1 MKRGILLA
9 MMCALAGS
17 SFLQGCRNPPDTAQ
31 LRTVDS
37 LITVVDAAMLTLNE
51 LDRSRYTRTDSL
63 FQAQSPLFA
72 ARFADTLDR
81 ATADA
86 LANQFITLRSATT
99 MARDHEQVLTDLGT
113 ASERLRALRLD
124 LQNGT
129 MKPTKGKEALLT
141 ERAAWSL
148 LETNLLGIIDN
159 YRMLQR
165 TWDNVA
171 SIDPMIGNDTIVQ

>member
-1 MKRGILLA
+1 MNRGILLA
-9 MMCALAGS
+9 MAMTLAGS
-17 SFLQGCRNPPDTAQ
+17 GFLPGCRTPPDTAQ

-37 LITVVDAAMLTLNE
+37 LITSVDAAMLTLNE

-63 FQAQSPLFA
+63 FQAQRALFA

-81 ATADA
+81 TTADA

-99 MARDHEQVLTDLGT
+99 MARDHEQVLADLGT
-113 ASERLRALRLD
+113 TAERLRALQLD
-124 LQNGT
+124 LRNST
-129 MKPTKGKEALLT
+129 MEPSKGKEAILT

-159 YRMLQR
+159 YRALQR

-171 SIDPMIGNDTIVQ
+171 SIDPMITDTIVH

>member
-1 MKRGILLA
+1 MNRGIRLA
-9 MMCALAGS
+9 MITTLAGS
-17 SFLQGCRNPPDTAQ
+17 GFLQACRTPPATAQ

-37 LITVVDAAMLTLNE
+37 LITAVDAAMLTLDE

-63 FQAQSPLFA
+63 FQAQRPLFA

-86 LANQFITLRSATT
+86 LANQFITLRSAAT

-113 ASERLRALRLD
+113 TSERLRALRLD

-129 MKPTKGKEALLT
+129 MKPSKGKEAILT

-165 TWDNVA
+165 SWDNVA
-171 SIDPMIGNDTIVQ
+171 SINPMIGNDTIIQ

>member
-1 MKRGILLA
+1 MNRGIRWALITT
-9 MMCALAGS
+9 LAGS
-17 SFLQGCRNPPDTAQ
+17 GFLQGCRTPPDTAQ

-37 LITVVDAAMLTLNE
+37 LITAVDAAMLTLNE
-51 LDRSRYTRTDSL
+51 LDRSRYSRTDSL
-63 FQAQSPLFA
+63 FQTQLPKFT

-86 LANQFITLRSATT
+86 LANQFITLRSAAT

-113 ASERLRALRLD
+113 TAERLRALRLD
-124 LQNGT
+124 LQNGS
-129 MKPTKGKEALLT
+129 MEQAKGKEAILT

-165 TWDNVA
+165 SWDNVA